1 MSIKTLKQGRE
12 QVERALRIEDLFDRA
27 EALSDAIY
35 DLEEYKETLE
45 ALIEDVEEQI
55 ADARHDYGIAEE
67 TMRSHDHHY
76 EIDMV
81 ECGRA
86 W

>member
-1 MSIKTLKQGRE
+1 MIKTLKQGRA
-12 QVERALRIEDLFDRA
+12 QVEKALQIADICERA

-45 ALIEDVEEQI
+45 ALIEYVEEQI
-55 ADARHDYGIAEE
+55 ADARRENGIAEE
-67 TMRSHDHHY
+67 VMREHDERY
-76 EIDMV
+76 EFGYD
-81 ECGRA
+81 ECRRI

>member
-1 MSIKTLKQGRE
+1 MIKTLKQGRA
-12 QVERALRIEDLFDRA
+12 QVEKALQIADICERA

-35 DLEEYKETLE
+35 DLEEYKGTLE

-55 ADARHDYGIAEE
+55 ADARRENGIAEE
-67 TMRSHDHHY
+67 VMRSHDERY
-76 EIDMV
+76 EFDYD
-81 ECGRA
+81 ECRRA

>member
-1 MSIKTLKQGRE
+1 MIKTLKQGRE
-12 QVERALRIEDLFDRA
+12 RVEKALRIENVYDRA

-45 ALIEDVEEQI
+45 ALIVDVEEQI
-55 ADARHDYGIAEE
+55 DDARRDYGIAEE
-67 TMRSHDHHY
+67 TMRENDHHY

-81 ECGRA
+81 ECRRA